1 MAAHAEVPTP
11 YADDVEILA
20 DLGYLPVPIHAGAK
34 NPIVAGWRTLTPAQ
48 AIALARVHPH
58 ASIGIRCDNVRTVD
72 CDVFDAE
79 IASLLEAW
87 LIKNVV
93 KDRDA
98 LIRIGQAPKFAM
110 LFAATGSHCKH
121 KSSVYLD
128 PEDPNPKTQ
137 LRACETL
144 GEGQQVVVGGIHPTT
159 GKPYSWPNGG
169 PVSRQVATY
178 ELPTLTDAQREAFYD
193 YYDEV
198 VARRRP
204 RWVLKQSRTG
214 AEPHQGDDLEAPYPV
229 AGLTPAMARE
239 ALSYYHNDDLHYD
252 DWLGVG
258 MALHQ
263 QGKGDVDWFQV
274 WNEWSAQSAKDAG
287 EHANWKRWETFNA
300 DRPGGLTMRSLLWEA
315 EQNGWTRPG
324 SVEGARVEQEEEEMF
339 ENLDQQV
346 SGAPDSRATK
356 FFPELTFPGEWGDY
370 APPPQK
376 WAWDQLVPMG
386 EATLLYALGGTG
398 KTRLVQQLATAIATG
413 APFLGNGVAKGT
425 VIMLL
430 CEDDRDQVIRR
441 QDAIERNGG
450 PTRQEIGENVVML
463 PRKGKNNLLMV
474 FDRHGN
480 PRRTE
485 VWNTLAK
492 LCLLY
497 KDTLSMLFI
506 DTLSDVFGG
515 NEMDRGH
522 SRQMIQ
528 QACVSIAQQCHCA
541 VLLAAHPSLNSV
553 TAGRGTSGS
562 TGWEGAVRS
571 RLYMHHDE
579 ERDGLILLD
588 QPKTN
593 LGVKQ
598 DQKMLR
604 MVDGYL
610 VEVAGEEEIESTR
623 EVECRSDLLRI
634 LYHLDSRGETVTDA
648 TNSGRCYWKKALQV
662 QRVLSPAGTQWKRQD
677 YELAME
683 QLVQR
688 GVVDMVRERT
698 DREARTV
705 MLMATPGG
713 AEDDE

>member
-1 MAAHAEVPTP
+1 MMAAPFTRYGDA
-11 YADDVEILA
+11 VERYVN
-20 DLGYLPVPIHAGAK
+20 LGYLPIPIRPNEK
-34 NPIVAGWRTLTPAQ
+34 RPAVSDWTNLSP
-48 AIALARVHPH
+48 ARAISIALQHREAG
-58 ASIGIRCDNVRTVD
+58 IGVRTGSLAPLDVD
-72 CDVFDAE
+72 VRN
-79 IASLLEAW
+79 S
-87 LIKNVV
+87 NVAT
-93 KDRDA
+93 D
-98 LIRIGQAPKFAM
+98 LHQYIRRMIIQNAPELVRYGNPPKFLVLCQAEK
-110 LFAATGSHCKH
+110 AG
-121 KSSVYLD
+121 
-128 PEDPNPKTQ
+128 PKRTSP
-137 LRACETL
+137 LYRDSEGIEHRIECM
-144 GEGQQVVVGGIHPTT
+144 GEGQQVVLAGIHPDTNE
-159 GKPYSWPNGG
+159 PYFWAKGDPLD
-169 PVSRQVATY
+169 QDVAVY
-178 ELPTLTDAQREAFYD
+178 ELPVLTEEQWHALVDYFCRLAEAQGWERVSNERSA
-193 YYDEV
+193 
-198 VARRRP
+198 A
-204 RWVLKQSRTG
+204 Q
-214 AEPHQGDDLEAPYPV
+214 QGDADPTYPV
-229 AGLTPAMARE
+229 AGLTLDIARE
-239 ALSYYHNDDLHYD
+239 ALSCVPNDDLPYD
-252 DWLGVG
+252 EWLDVG

-263 QGKGDVDWFQV
+263 QGKGEVDWFQL
-274 WNEWSAQSAKDAG
+274 WDDWSTASSKYG
-287 EHANWKRWETFNA
+287 GSRYNWKRWESFSD
-300 DRPGGLTMRSLLWEA
+300 DRPGGITMRSVLMRA
-315 EQNGWTRPG
+315 EDNGWTRPD
-324 SVEGARVEQEEEEMF
+324 SVEGARVEQEEMF

-370 APPPQK
+370 APPPQE

-413 APFLGNGVAKGT
+413 APFLGNGVTKGT

-553 TAGRGTSGS
+553 TAGRGMSGS

-571 RLYMHHDE
+571 RLYMHPDE

-634 LYHLDSRGETVTDA
+634 LYSVADRGYELTDSPKSD
-648 TNSGRCYWKKALQV
+648 RCFWKVALRE
-662 QRVLSPAGTQWKRQD
+662 QRVTSPAGTQWKRQD
-677 YELAME
+677 YELALD

-688 GVVDMVRERT
+688 GVIELVKTRP
-698 DREARTV
+698 DREAREV
-705 MLMATPGG
+705 RIVPLPP
-713 AEDDE
+713 AEEAEG